1 MVQQFMNKRP
11 HEVAGRPLEVMRGYP
26 KGSEVPQKDQ
36 QGSRVSVSP
45 VHKSDRCRLTEY
57 QIRGYFGQKKFGE
70 IFEVTLKNNEG
81 DFFVDYNE

>member
-1 MVQQFMNKRP
+1 MNERP

-26 KGSEVPQKDQ
+26 KGSEISQKDQ

-45 VHKSDRCRLTEY
+45 AHKTDRHRLTEH
-57 QIRGYFGQKKFGE
+57 QIRNYFGQKKFGE
-70 IFEVTLKNNEG
+70 ILEVTLQNNEG